1 MLTRFAPHAYALLR
15 IFAGLLFATHGAQKL
30 FSWPGPA
37 HGPLP
42 PHIYVAGV
50 IELVGGLLI
59 TIGLVVP
66 IAAFISSG
74 LMAFAYFMGHASGGW
89 HPVVNKGELAVLYC
103 FLFLFMSA
111 TGSGIW
117 SVDALRHQTNE
128 PSREAA

>member
-30 FSWPGPA
+30 FSWPGAA

-42 PHIYVAGV
+42 AHIYVAGA
-50 IELVGGLLI
+50 IELIGGLLI
-59 TIGLVVP
+59 AIGLVVP

-74 LMAFAYFMGHASGGW
+74 LMAFAYFMAHASGGW
-89 HPVVNKGELAVLYC
+89 NPVVNKGELAVLYC

-117 SVDALRHQTNE
+117 SVDALR
-128 PSREAA
+128 SRPAE